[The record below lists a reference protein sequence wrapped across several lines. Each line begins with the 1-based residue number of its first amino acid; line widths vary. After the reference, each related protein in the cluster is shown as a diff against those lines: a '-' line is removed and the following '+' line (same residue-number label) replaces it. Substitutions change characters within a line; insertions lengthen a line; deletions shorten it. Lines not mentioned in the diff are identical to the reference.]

1 MITEIQPETNLVEI
15 LSSPSIDNEEL
26 IDRGIMVIAEL
37 SNILP
42 TPQRHNEIFDILID
56 TVKHATLNTEI
67 HKYINNDDI
76 EVRTLRAILLFE
88 INLRRFGERTENGFE
103 LPRYLR

>member
-15 LSSPSIDNEEL
+15 LSFPSIDSEEL
-26 IDRGIMVIAEL
+26 IDRGIMEIAEL

-42 TPQRHNEIFDILID
+42 TPQRHNDIFTILIG
-56 TVKHATLNTEI
+56 TIESATLNTEI
-67 HKYINNDDI
+67 HKYIDNDDI

-103 LPRYLR
+103 IPRSLR